1 MKKEHLMKK
10 HFTLILISAV
20 AFCIAA
26 PTKLLADPG
35 DDPTPIIV
43 IEYGD
48 PSGEP
53 DRSPVQIPIECYY
66 YSTLSSIVSV
76 FLSSLG
82 SVIVEIENL
91 TTGAYSMQLI
101 NGNYGAHVIPFNDVS
116 GSYRITFTLMDVT
129 EYIGELAI
137 P

>member
-1 MKKEHLMKK
+1 MKK
-10 HFTLILISAV
+10 HFAIILISAV
-20 AFCIAA
+20 VFCLAA
-26 PTKLLADPG
+26 PTILLADSG

-43 IEYGD
+43 IGYGD

-53 DRSPVQIPIECYY
+53 DRSPVQIPMECYY

-76 FLSSLG
+76 FQSSLG

-91 TTGAYSMQLI
+91 TTGSYSMQII

-116 GSYRITFTLMDVT
+116 GSYRISFTLMDGS